1 MADKQKTY
9 PHFSIQML
17 EPRIMFDGAAVYAA
31 SEAIEAVE
39 DQIQNNSLSES
50 DLSTN
55 LKAITH
61 NNDLRK
67 EIVFID
73 KGVDDYQTIINS
85 IDDTKSIYLIDSNE
99 NGFAKMQSIL
109 QDQSDIDAVHII
121 GHASTG
127 QVVLGNSIL
136 NSETINSF
144 STTLQSIGTSLTQD
158 GDLLFYGCNLAQG
171 EQGKLLIQQI
181 GNITQADIAAVSYT
195 HLTLPT
201 KA

>member
-55 LKAITH
+55 LKAITP
-61 NNDLRK
+61 
-67 EIVFID
+67 
-73 KGVDDYQTIINS
+73 
-85 IDDTKSIYLIDSNE
+85 
-99 NGFAKMQSIL
+99 
-109 QDQSDIDAVHII
+109 
-121 GHASTG
+121 
-127 QVVLGNSIL
+127 
-136 NSETINSF
+136 
-144 STTLQSIGTSLTQD
+144 
-158 GDLLFYGCNLAQG
+158 
-171 EQGKLLIQQI
+171 
-181 GNITQADIAAVSYT
+181 VSYT

-201 KA
+201 IYSV